1 LPRPLTKVDAG
12 VERCHDR
19 DGVMADEDGSDWP
32 LEEDARDMVG
42 GVAGEA
48 EVKGVVE
55 PDMAAMA
62 AACTGEE

>member
-1 LPRPLTKVDAG
+1 
-12 VERCHDR
+12 
-19 DGVMADEDGSDWP
+19 MADEDGSDWP